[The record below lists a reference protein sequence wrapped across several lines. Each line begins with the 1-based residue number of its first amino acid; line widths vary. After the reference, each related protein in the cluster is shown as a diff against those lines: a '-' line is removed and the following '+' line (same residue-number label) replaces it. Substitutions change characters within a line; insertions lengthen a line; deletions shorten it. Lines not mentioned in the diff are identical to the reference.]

1 MVTTI
6 VQFKVDAS
14 MTRDQVRK
22 AFADTAPRFQSVEG
36 LIRKYYLISEDGR
49 TAGGVYLW
57 RSKADAERFYTEE
70 WKGRIKGIFGAVP
83 SLSYFETPVIVDNKT
98 REVIHE
104 AA

>member
-6 VQFKVDAS
+6 VQFKVDVS
-14 MTRDQVRK
+14 MTRDQVK
-22 AFADTAPRFQSVEG
+22 KVFAESTPRYQSLEG

-57 RSKADAERFYTEE
+57 RSKVDAERCYTEE
-70 WKGRIKGIFGAVP
+70 WKSRMKGIFGAVP

-98 REVIHE
+98 HEVVHE